1 MSKQEQKKPTGPLT
15 GIRVVD
21 MTSVLMG
28 PYSTQIL
35 ADYGADVIKIEDEK
49 GDLLRMG
56 GAMRSRG
63 MGQLYM
69 QCNRNKRSVVLDAKS
84 DEGRGTLLR
93 MCEKADVFISNVRPA
108 AMARL
113 KLSYEDVKAHN
124 PAIVYVSL
132 VGYGQNG
139 LYKARPAFDDLM
151 QGISG
156 ISALIGRAQGVDPQ
170 FVPLNIADKIAGI
183 TAAHAILA
191 ALVHKERTGRGQAVE
206 VPMFEILTQFVLS
219 DHLGGYGFDPPLG
232 PIGYNRLLSQTR
244 RPYPTSDG
252 FLAIVVYT
260 DQHWRRFFQ
269 LIGRPDD
276 YFSNPLFHDHATR
289 TRSYDDVHRFLAAE
303 MKTKTTAE
311 WQAGLD
317 AHDIPWAAVN
327 SIEELVEDPHIRS
340 VDLIKTIDHP
350 TEGRIRLVA
359 SPINFS
365 ETPSSM
371 YRHPPGHGEHTAEI
385 LAEFAPAG
393 ATTASPSTPKTQASR

>member
-1 MSKQEQKKPTGPLT
+1 MSEQQNKKPTGPLS

-28 PYSTQIL
+28 PYATQIL
-35 ADYGADVIKIEDEK
+35 ADYGADVIKIEDES

-56 GAMRSRG
+56 GAMRNRG
-63 MGQLYM
+63 MGQLFL

-84 DEGRGTLLR
+84 EEGRAALLR
-93 MCEKADVFISNVRPA
+93 MCEKADVFITNVRPA
-108 AMARL
+108 ALSRL
-113 KLSYEDVKAHN
+113 KLGYEDIKAHN

-132 VGYGQNG
+132 VGYGQRG

-191 ALVHKERTGRGQAVE
+191 ALLHKERTGIGQAVE
-206 VPMFEILTQFVLS
+206 VPMFEILAQFVLS
-219 DHLGGYGFDPPLG
+219 DHFGGYGFDPPIG
-232 PIGYNRLLSQTR
+232 PIGYNRLLSRTR

-260 DQHWRRFFQ
+260 NQHWKRFFE
-269 LIGRPDD
+269 LIGRPEEC
-276 YFSNPLFHDHATR
+276 SANPLFHDHATR
-289 TRSYDDVHRFLAAE
+289 TRSYDDVHRFLAVE
-303 MKTKTTAE
+303 MKKKTTAE
-311 WQAGLD
+311 WQAAFD

-327 SIEELVEDPHIRS
+327 SIEELVEDPHLRS
-340 VDLIKTIDHP
+340 VNLVQTIDHP

-365 ETPSSM
+365 ETPSTL
-371 YRHPPGHGEHTAEI
+371 YRHPPSFGEHTAEVM
-385 LAEFAPAG
+385 AEFAPA
-393 ATTASPSTPKTQASR
+393 AAAPVSASRD